1 MYRHIKRA
9 VVDIETNLA
18 WNHIWCAGIV
28 YENGDHVLV
37 TTPDELDKALSGID
51 EIIMHNGIG
60 FDLPRL
66 REVWGYEWSKRV
78 VDTCCWS
85 RLLEPNLDGGHSL
98 KNLAV
103 LAGEEL
109 KDDFDPAE
117 FDHGLTERM
126 SDYCIQD
133 CRATWSVYNYLAAKH
148 ERLGFS
154 DASLENEQEV
164 RRLTTKQ
171 EENGFMFDFQ
181 RGCEMFNA
189 HEQRM
194 KEIECEL
201 QDVFPPVVEQR
212 WSEKT
217 GKQLKDKVTVFNPG
231 SRQQVA
237 ARLEGK
243 GAVWKTLTE
252 TGKPKV
258 DETTLAEQSA
268 IPEAALVLEYL
279 TLSKRLGML
288 RSWIDAVAD
297 DGRIHGRVNTCGAIT
312 NRMTHSKPN
321 LAQIPSDKEYRECFT
336 VPEGYKLVGVD
347 ASGLELRMLAHYMQD
362 EKYTDLILNG
372 DIHTY
377 NQKAAGLATRDQAK
391 TFIYAFL
398 YGAGN
403 EKIGQ
408 IAGGGERKGGQLK
421 KAFLSSTPALAK
433 LIDKVQE
440 VAGKDGV
447 LPGLDGRKIHVRSQ
461 HAALNTL
468 LQSAGAIVMK
478 YALVIAS
485 KKLDSMALPYRL
497 VAQVHDEF
505 QIEVPEDYADRVGV
519 VFRNSVKQAGVDLN
533 MRCPLAGKTNSGLT
547 WADTH

>member
-1 MYRHIKRA
+1 
-9 VVDIETNLA
+9 
-18 WNHIWCAGIV
+18 
-28 YENGDHVLV
+28 
-37 TTPDELDKALSGID
+37 
-51 EIIMHNGIG
+51 
-60 FDLPRL
+60 
-66 REVWGYEWSKRV
+66 
-78 VDTCCWS
+78 
-85 RLLEPNLDGGHSL
+85 LDGGHSL
-98 KNLAV
+98 KNLAK

-109 KDDFDPAE
+109 KDDFDAAE

-154 DASLENEQEV
+154 DASLANEQEV

-171 EENGFMFDFQ
+171 EENGFMFDFS

-194 KEIECEL
+194 KEIEHEL
-201 QDVFPPVVEQR
+201 QEVFPPIVELR

-217 GKQLKDKVTVFNPG
+217 GKPLKDKVTVFNPG

-237 ARLEGK
+237 SRLESK
-243 GAVWKTLTE
+243 GAVWKTRTE

-258 DETTLAEQSA
+258 DETTLAELSH
-268 IPEAALVLEYL
+268 IPEAGLVLEYL

-347 ASGLELRMLAHYMQD
+347 ASGLELRMLAHYMKD

-485 KKLDSMALPYRL
+485 KKLDNMGLPYRL

-519 VFRNSVKQAGVDLN
+519 VFRNAIKQAGVDLN
-533 MRCPLAGKTNSGLT
+533 MRCPLAGDTNSGLT

>member
-1 MYRHIKRA
+1 M
-9 VVDIETNLA
+9 
-18 WNHIWCAGIV
+18 
-28 YENGDHVLV
+28 
-37 TTPDELDKALSGID
+37 
-51 EIIMHNGIG
+51 
-60 FDLPRL
+60 
-66 REVWGYEWSKRV
+66 
-78 VDTCCWS
+78 
-85 RLLEPNLDGGHSL
+85 
-98 KNLAV
+98 
-103 LAGEEL
+103 
-109 KDDFDPAE
+109 
-117 FDHGLTERM
+117 
-126 SDYCIQD
+126 
-133 CRATWSVYNYLAAKH
+133 
-148 ERLGFS
+148 
-154 DASLENEQEV
+154 
-164 RRLTTKQ
+164 
-171 EENGFMFDFQ
+171 
-181 RGCEMFNA
+181 
-189 HEQRM
+189 
-194 KEIECEL
+194 
-201 QDVFPPVVEQR
+201 
-212 WSEKT
+212 
-217 GKQLKDKVTVFNPG
+217 
-231 SRQQVA
+231 
-237 ARLEGK
+237 
-243 GAVWKTLTE
+243 
-252 TGKPKV
+252 
-258 DETTLAEQSA
+258 DETTLAELSH
-268 IPEAALVLEYL
+268 IPEAGLVLEYL

-347 ASGLELRMLAHYMQD
+347 ASGLELRMLAHYMKD

-485 KKLDSMALPYRL
+485 KKLDNMGLPYRL

-519 VFRNSVKQAGVDLN
+519 VFRNAIKQAGVDLN
-533 MRCPLAGKTNSGLT
+533 MRCPLAGATNSGLT
-547 WADTH
+547 

>member
-1 MYRHIKRA
+1 MYRHVKRA
-9 VVDIETNLA
+9 VVDLETDLS
-18 WNHIWCAGIV
+18 WNTIWCAGVV
-28 YENGDHVLV
+28 YETGESVLA
-37 TTPDELDKALSGID
+37 TTPDELHRALAGID
-51 EIIMHNGIG
+51 EIILHNGLG

-66 REVWGYEWSKRV
+66 KEVWSYVWTKRV
-78 VDTCCWS
+78 VDTCVLS
-85 RLLEPNLDGGHSL
+85 RLLEPSLDGGHSL
-98 KNLAV
+98 KNLAL
-103 LAGEEL
+103 LAGEQL
-109 KDDFDPAE
+109 KDDFDAAE
-117 FDHGLTERM
+117 FNHGLTERM
-126 SDYCIQD
+126 ADYCLQD
-133 CRATWSVYNYLAAKH
+133 CRATWSVYHYLIAKQK
-148 ERLGFS
+148 RLGFS
-154 DASLENEQEV
+154 DASVENEHEV
-164 RRLTTKQ
+164 RRLTTQQ
-171 EENGFMFDFQ
+171 EENGFLFDFP
-181 RGCEMFNA
+181 RGCELFNG
-189 HEQRM
+189 HEERM
-194 KEIECEL
+194 NEIEQEL
-201 QDVFPPVVEQR
+201 QEVFPPIVEKR

-217 GKQLKDKVTVFNPG
+217 GKPLKDKVTVFNPG

-243 GAVWKTLTE
+243 GAVWKTRTE

-258 DETTLAEQSA
+258 DETTLAELSH
-268 IPEAALVLEYL
+268 IPESTLVLEYL

-288 RSWIDAVAD
+288 RSWIDAVGD
-297 DGRIHGRVNTCGAIT
+297 DSRIHGRVNTCGAIT

-336 VPEGYKLVGVD
+336 VPDGYKLVGVD
-347 ASGLELRMLAHYMQD
+347 ASGLELRMLAHYMRD

-440 VAGKDGV
+440 MAAKDGV

-485 KKLDSMALPYRL
+485 KKLDSMNLPYRL

-505 QIEVPEDYADRVGV
+505 QIEVPENYADRVGV
-519 VFRNSVKQAGVDLN
+519 VFRNAIKQAGVDLN
-533 MRCPLAGKTNSGLT
+533 MRCPLAGDTNSGLT